1 MRRKP
6 LIVMVAAVIIVAGAV
21 GAWARTRST
30 AAAATTTTRTVAA
43 TVETLQQTV
52 SATGTIEPKTQSNLS
67 FAGSGTVT
75 AVKVAVGDV
84 VTAGE
89 VLATI
94 DPTNLQDALD
104 LAQANLDSA
113 TTALTAAQ
121 ATGTTTQ
128 IAAAQAQVD
137 SATLKRSSAQTDLA
151 GATMTSPISGTV
163 ATVNLT
169 AGTAVS
175 SGATGGSGG
184 SGGSGAAGSGGS
196 GGSGS
201 AAGTSGTSSTSS
213 SAQVVVIS
221 TSSWVV
227 DAAVGSADLASVKKG
242 LQATIAPTGAT
253 TPIFGTVTS
262 VGVIATS
269 GTSGSATFP
278 VIVSVTGTPSGL
290 YAGGS
295 ATVSIVT
302 RQIADAVTVP
312 TAAVRSLNGQSVVQ
326 LVKNGSSVSTPVTL
340 GLVSGATT
348 QITAGVS
355 EGDQVLVEIRGFG
368 GGVGLNGQTGGTR
381 RQGTGTGGAGGG
393 GGAGAG
399 GGGAGAGGAGGGGG
413 QGAPGAGQ

>member
-43 TVETLQQTV
+43 TVETLKQTV

-175 SGATGGSGG
+175 SGSTGGSGG
-184 SGGSGAAGSGGS
+184 SGGSGAGGS

-227 DAAVGSADLASVKKG
+227 NAAVGSADLASVKKG

-326 LVKNGSSVSTPVTL
+326 LVKNGSTVSTPVTL

-399 GGGAGAGGAGGGGG
+399 GGGAGAGGAGGGG

>member
-43 TVETLQQTV
+43 TVETLKQTV

-94 DPTNLQDALD
+94 DPTNLQDALA

-175 SGATGGSGG
+175 SGSTGGSGG
-184 SGGSGAAGSGGS
+184 SGGSGAAGS

-227 DAAVGSADLASVKKG
+227 NAAVGSADLASVKKG

-326 LVKNGSSVSTPVTL
+326 LVKNGSTVSTPVTL

-368 GGVGLNGQTGGTR
+368 GGGVGLNGQTGGTR

-399 GGGAGAGGAGGGGG
+399 GAGGGGG